1 MTPANMQ
8 YMFVRSL
15 RVFRVMRLAAAS
27 ENLREVLM
35 SAARSL
41 KVIGAIAVVLLMF
54 LYFMAIIAMQLFG
67 GIWGDGGIDAHG
79 QGLHFDYFIIAFFV
93 IFGAIVILNMF
104 LAILLDQMDD
114 ELKSKVRR
122 MESERMKNE
131 FVENRAARQM
141 QNMARAGRFAN
152 KLLEKSKASSQEDKY
167 RARASGRT
175 TGFAV

>member
-1 MTPANMQ
+1 MNCLCFIELCMIANGYTPADMN

-67 GIWGDGGIDAHG
+67 GDPAPTPYPLPLTPGP
-79 QGLHFDYFIIAFFV
+79 LPLTPYP
-93 IFGAIVILNMF
+93 
-104 LAILLDQMDD
+104 
-114 ELKSKVRR
+114 
-122 MESERMKNE
+122 
-131 FVENRAARQM
+131 
-141 QNMARAGRFAN
+141 
-152 KLLEKSKASSQEDKY
+152 
-167 RARASGRT
+167 
-175 TGFAV
+175 